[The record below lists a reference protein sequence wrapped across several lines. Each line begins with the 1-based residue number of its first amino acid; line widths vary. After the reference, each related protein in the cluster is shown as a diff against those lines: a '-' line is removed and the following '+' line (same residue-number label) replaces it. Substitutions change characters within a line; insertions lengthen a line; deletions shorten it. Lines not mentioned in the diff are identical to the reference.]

1 MFHLLF
7 ALQTA
12 FTLWMLVDAAQRGR
26 FFPWYIIIL
35 CPFGEVAYYLAIK
48 FPEDNASHRR
58 RARQRA
64 RFGRL

>member
-12 FTLWMLVDAAQRGR
+12 LTLWMLVDAAKRGR

-35 CPFGEVAYYLAIK
+35 LPFGELAYLLAIK
-48 FPEDNASHRR
+48 LPEEKRAHRQSVRRNAWL
-58 RARQRA
+58 AQR
-64 RFGRL
+64 